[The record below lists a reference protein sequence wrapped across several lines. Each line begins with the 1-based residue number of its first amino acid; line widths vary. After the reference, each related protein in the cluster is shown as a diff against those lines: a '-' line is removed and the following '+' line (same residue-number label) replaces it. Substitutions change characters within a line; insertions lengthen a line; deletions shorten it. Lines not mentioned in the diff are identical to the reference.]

1 MLAGNLVHGIN
12 FHICQKKK
20 KNSVEIILE
29 ESKFANIFWQLNDAK
44 LP

>member
-12 FHICQKKK
+12 FHICQKK

-44 LP
+44 PL